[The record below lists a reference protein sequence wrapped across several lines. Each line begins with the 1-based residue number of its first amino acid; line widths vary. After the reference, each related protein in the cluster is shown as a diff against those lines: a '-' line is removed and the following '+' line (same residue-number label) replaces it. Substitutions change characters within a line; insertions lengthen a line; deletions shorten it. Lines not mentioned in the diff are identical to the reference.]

1 MQLRNHYAGM
11 KLRKT
16 LIVAGVSLTLALIFP
31 ELLFTIVAVN
41 LITLITVMGLQVIVT
56 RWPVEPLEQNLVANE
71 PFVSIHV
78 PAHNEPPELVEQTLE
93 SLARLNWSNYEVL
106 VIDNNTSDPALWKP
120 LERVCAR
127 LGNRFRFFHVENLA
141 GYKAGAMNYVRKQMD
156 SRAKFIFVVDAD
168 YVVQP
173 DALKIAFKHHT
184 TSDIGLIQFPQDYRN
199 VTGANAGIAL
209 DYKHYFSG
217 FMNVGNALRCVP
229 STGTMA
235 LVSADALEKIGGFGT
250 DVITEDADLGFRL
263 NLHGYRSIFVN
274 EVIGSGLMPHELS
287 DLKKQRWRW
296 AFGNAQILRRNWR
309 ELVLPGAL
317 SLRQR
322 IGFVSNFTAWFGF
335 SLVPSLALVLLA
347 FYSIV
352 GALNIPQIYTVML
365 AGFSLTLHG
374 ILKYGVLHY
383 SLRRDGHGLSDI
395 WKAFTSHLGLGWVF
409 NASWIRCLFVSD
421 APFVRTNKFI
431 ANVVPGKLNCTFV
444 ELALGASL
452 LMAAGIFVFADY
464 VLGPLGAM
472 GMAGATLAIYWVAHQ
487 TEQTLR
493 VTERLFAMAAE
504 EPRTEN
510 QEAVREAV
518 QVT

>member
-1 MQLRNHYAGM
+1 M

-16 LIVAGVSLTLALIFP
+16 LALAGLSIALAIIFPALLFAIVALNLAALIS
-31 ELLFTIVAVN
+31 
-41 LITLITVMGLQVIVT
+41 VMGLQVIVT
-56 RWPVEPLEQNLVANE
+56 RWPVQALEQNGQANE

-93 SLARLNWSNYEVL
+93 SLARLNWNNFEVL

-120 LERVCAR
+120 LEKVCAR
-127 LGNRFRFFHVENLA
+127 LGKRFRFFHVENLP
-141 GYKAGAMNYVRKQMD
+141 GYKAGAMNYVRTHMD
-156 SRAKFIFVVDAD
+156 ARAKFIFVVDAD
-168 YVVQP
+168 YVVKP
-173 DALKIAFKHHT
+173 DALKIALRHHIG
-184 TSDIGLIQFPQDYRN
+184 SDIGLIQFPQDYRN
-199 VTGANAGIAL
+199 VTRDNRGIAL

-217 FMNVGNALRCVP
+217 FMNVGNALGCVP

-235 LVSADALEKIGGFGT
+235 LVSVAALEHIGGFGT

-263 NLHGYRSIFVN
+263 NLHGFRTVYVN

-296 AFGNAQILRRNWR
+296 AFGNAQILRRNWG
-309 ELVLPGAL
+309 ELALPSAL
-317 SLRQR
+317 SLKQR
-322 IGFVSNFTAWFGF
+322 LGFVSNFTAWFGF

-352 GALNIPQIYTVML
+352 AALNIPQIYTVLL

-383 SLRRDGHGLSDI
+383 SLRRDGHGLVDI
-395 WKAFTSHLGLGWVF
+395 WNAFTSHLGLGWVF

-431 ANVVPGKLNCTFV
+431 SKIVPGKLNCTVV
-444 ELALGASL
+444 ELMLGAAL
-452 LMAAGIFVFADY
+452 LLTAAIFVFADY
-464 VLGPLGAM
+464 VLGPFGAM
-472 GMAGATLAIYWVAHQ
+472 AMAAATLAIYWVAHQ
-487 TEQTLR
+487 TEHTLR
-493 VTERLFAMAAE
+493 VTEQIFAMKDVP
-504 EPRTEN
+504 EPEIKSLASTP
-510 QEAVREAV
+510 AVATFSR
-518 QVT
+518 